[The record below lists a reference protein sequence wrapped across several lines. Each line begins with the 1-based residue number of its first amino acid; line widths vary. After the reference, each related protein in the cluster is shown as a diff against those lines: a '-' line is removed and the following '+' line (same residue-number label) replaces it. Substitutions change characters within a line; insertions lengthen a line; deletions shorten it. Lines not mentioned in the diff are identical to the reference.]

1 MWVSALVALAC
12 LGVAIAGPT
21 ELNSGANL
29 NPVEVPYAS
38 DQVELREKRTPGRSW
53 VQVLTAYDSG
63 EDDDEEDDKPRRK
76 HGHAADRPLYLPLEL
91 PIGGSRSRGRI
102 LPLLVL
108 PFSAGAFHR
117 TSHLKE
123 YDDRPDQDNENYY
136 EESPTQRPRRPTSRP
151 PIRRPVDR
159 DHQSEKPDK
168 ICSGPDDATSPPP
181 RKPSK
186 TRPKKPQYPSY
197 IRVDQ
202 LDQTAAKPS
211 FGKTASSK
219 DLVEK
224 FRAQAPE
231 SPGSPPALFSEYDG
245 SERVPQTDNTD
256 EVQVVAPSHSVTNN
270 STTSRNSFQT
280 QQNYYTTSFGTGVRS
295 REPMRPHF
303 NRSLV
308 LQGQLTVPRADFTET
323 YTSWYDAKSGSA
335 RVNFYGGSTST
346 YRTMMPDGS
355 VQRLEMRV
363 DRSGEG
369 QVRRCGKAVSQ
380 QSTQVDRAPPALP
393 DLELFT
399 FAGYEQ
405 TEGGRAE
412 RWRLTE
418 TPRAGERGGARGE
431 ALTLRHELLLL
442 RAQGDSARPLR
453 YTVNIDS
460 SVLGADC
467 DGYQHLYLD
476 AREIDPDSVF
486 FTPNIDELCDFV
498 QPLNAS
504 SAEHLA
510 RLEPL
515 LEFTLP
521 HRDLRYDEAFQRF
534 KTEYNRQYADNTEEA
549 VRKNLLMQHLRFI
562 RSGNREGATFEL
574 APNYLADRLDE
585 ELEEL
590 RGLQLSPENTR
601 AETFP
606 HTRDSLQKEEANLP
620 DRFDWRP
627 RGAVSPVRYQ
637 GSCAS
642 CWAFAVAGA
651 VEGALFVRTRRLV
664 PLSEKCLV
672 DCAHPFGGN
681 GCKGTWPSHAYD
693 YVQNR
698 GLPALEEYPEYK
710 EKVDTCQEKNV
721 RPVTRISGHVNVTAN
736 SVTALKVAIRQHA
749 PSVVII
755 DAKAKS
761 FVFYK
766 KGVLYDDRCAK
777 TPKKLNHAVLAV
789 GWGQRKGEPHFILK
803 NSWSEAWGER
813 GYVRVQARANTCGV
827 LARPS
832 YPRIQGDDILRDPQG
847 SIRVRP
853 RETDDY
859 EDAPRARGAR
869 AGAPDADYDDQD

>member
-1 MWVSALVALAC
+1 MLVSAVVALAC
-12 LGVAIAGPT
+12 FGVAIGSPT
-21 ELNSGANL
+21 ELHSGANL
-29 NPVEVPYAS
+29 NPVEVAESS
-38 DQVELREKRTPGRSW
+38 DKVELREKRTPGRSW
-53 VQVLTAYDSG
+53 VQVLTAYD
-63 EDDDEEDDKPRRK
+63 EDYDDEDNKPRRK
-76 HGHAADRPLYLPLEL
+76 SGNAADRPLYLPLEL
-91 PIGGSRSRGRI
+91 PIGGSRSRGHI

-108 PFSAGAFHR
+108 PFSAGAPRISHR
-117 TSHLKE
+117 KE
-123 YDDRPDQDNENYY
+123 YDDHSDQDTIYHDNENYY
-136 EESPTQRPRRPTSRP
+136 EESPIQRPRRPTSRP
-151 PIRRPVDR
+151 PAKRPVDTER
-159 DHQSEKPDK
+159 QPQKPANTCK
-168 ICSGPDDATSPPP
+168 GSDDATSPPP
-181 RKPSK
+181 IKPSK
-186 TRPKKPQYPSY
+186 PRSKKPQYPSY

-202 LDQTAAKPS
+202 LDQTAANPS
-211 FGKTASSK
+211 FEKAASSK
-219 DLVEK
+219 ELVER

-231 SPGSPPALFSEYDG
+231 APGSPPAVFSEYDG
-245 SERVPQTDNTD
+245 TERVLETENSD
-256 EVQVVAPSHSVTNN
+256 EVPTLGASPIVTNN
-270 STTSRNSFQT
+270 SPPSRNSFQT

-295 REPMRPHF
+295 RDPSRPLF

-308 LQGQLTVPRADFTET
+308 LHGQLTVPRADFTET
-323 YTSWYDAKSGSA
+323 YTAWFDAKSGSA
-335 RVNFYGGSTST
+335 RVSFYGGSTST
-346 YRTMMPDGS
+346 YRAIMPDGS
-355 VQRLEMRV
+355 VQRLEMRM

-369 QVRRCGKAVSQ
+369 QIRRCGKAESP
-380 QSTQVDRAPPALP
+380 QSTRADRAPPALP

-405 TEGGRAE
+405 SDGGRAE

-418 TPRAGERGGARGE
+418 RTGAGERGGAQGE
-431 ALTLRHELLLL
+431 SLTLRHELVLL
-442 RAQGDSARPLR
+442 RAQDDSARPLR

-460 SVLGADC
+460 SVLGTDC
-467 DGYQHLYLD
+467 DGYQHQYLD
-476 AREIDPDSVF
+476 AREFNPDSTF
-486 FTPNIDELCDFV
+486 FTPNIVDTCDFV
-498 QPLNAS
+498 QTLNAS

-574 APNYLADRLDE
+574 APNYLADRLDD
-585 ELEEL
+585 ELAEL

-601 AETFP
+601 AEIFP
-606 HTRDSLQKEEANLP
+606 HTRDSLKKEEPSLP

-627 RGAVSPVRYQ
+627 RGGVSPVRYQ
-637 GSCAS
+637 GSCSS

-651 VEGALFVRTRRLV
+651 VEGALFLRTHRLV

-710 EKVDTCQEKNV
+710 DKVDTCQEKSV
-721 RPVTRISGHVNVTAN
+721 RSVTRISGHVNVTAN

-761 FVFYK
+761 FIFYK

-832 YPRIQGDDILRDPQG
+832 YPRIQDGDILRDLQG
-847 SIRVRP
+847 SIRVQP
-853 RETDDY
+853 R
-859 EDAPRARGAR
+859 
-869 AGAPDADYDDQD
+869 